1 MKALTEY
8 LWGIYSIRIYIP
20 FSRVTKRL
28 RGISRKIRGKTSR
41 PRQITTLQS
50 VNANSLFKKESIR
63 IRLIETK
70 KESGNVR
77 ISELG
82 IISLLA
88 KRCQNDSIIFEIG
101 TLDGR
106 TTINLAINS
115 LESCK
120 IYTLDLPQNKET
132 KFNIEEVERRFIDKQ
147 EPGLRYK
154 SCGERFF
161 LKYKA
166 KITQLLGDSATF
178 DFSPFE
184 NKCGLVFVDGSHAY
198 EYARVD
204 SYSALK
210 IVKDGGVIIWHDY
223 GVWRGVTQALEE
235 LEEKEKLGLR
245 HIAGTSLVYWKAPI
259 KNS

>member
-1 MKALTEY
+1 VKALTEY

-20 FSRVTKRL
+20 FSRVAKRF
-28 RGISRKIRGKTSR
+28 RDISRKIRGKTCEHT
-41 PRQITTLQS
+41 QITALQRVS
-50 VNANSLFKKESIR
+50 WNSLFKKESIR
-63 IRLIETK
+63 LVETK
-70 KESGNVR
+70 KENGNVR

-88 KRCQNDSIIFEIG
+88 KRCQKDSIIFEIG
-101 TLDGR
+101 TFDGR
-106 TTINLAINS
+106 TTLNLAINS
-115 LESCK
+115 LQTCK

-132 KFNIEEVERRFIDKQ
+132 KFNVEGGEKHFIDKQ

-154 SCGERFF
+154 SFDEGFS
-161 LKYKA
+161 KYKA

-198 EYARVD
+198 EYACVD

-210 IVKDGGVIIWHDY
+210 MVKDGGIVIWHDY
-223 GVWRGVTQALEE
+223 GVWRAVTQALEE
-235 LEEKEKLGLR
+235 LEEKEELGLR
-245 HIAGTSLVYWKAPI
+245 HIAGTSLVYWKAPT
-259 KNS
+259 KSS